1 MHERKWWFESRKET
15 ILEWKVTEMRSL
27 FYVFNR
33 LWASSSVSWPPWRTL
48 LILSDGWECKQIHT
62 QWVNVNK
69 PNSTFFT
76 WEREKVGTWWERAPE
91 TVAGD
96 SDGGTSDQVSRSAV
110 DVWGFLTGVFLS
122 ISQSFLSLSLSLRL
136 RYFKKIWNFQIDKK
150 NLGWCKNVIHQ
161 TYYYF
166 FYFLRDWDIWGVQ
179 TSDSLSLTYLYV
191 DMCYLLL
198 KKII

>member
-15 ILEWKVTEMRSL
+15 ILKWKVTEMRSL

-76 WEREKVGTWWERAPE
+76 WERERVGTWWERAPE

-122 ISQSFLSLSLSLRL
+122 ISQSFLSLSLSLCVWDILKKFEIFRL
-136 RYFKKIWNFQIDKK
+136 IKKILD
-150 NLGWCKNVIHQ
+150 
-161 TYYYF
+161 
-166 FYFLRDWDIWGVQ
+166 GVKMSS
-179 TSDSLSLTYLYV
+179 TRL
-191 DMCYLLL
+191 
-198 KKII
+198 IIIFSIF